1 MLLES
6 EETAAFLSK
15 DTARKSMQEA
25 RSKTIPPCPQDMGEV
40 IKGLEEGKYPSY
52 NDMVLGHVS
61 WNKKMGSSTF
71 THYGLILGNRT
82 LFQDVTSDAT
92 FFFCDATFRITPRQ
106 ARVLSIRGS
115 QVTLL

>member
-52 NDMVLGHVS
+52 NDMV
-61 WNKKMGSSTF
+61 
-71 THYGLILGNRT
+71 
-82 LFQDVTSDAT
+82 A
-92 FFFCDATFRITPRQ
+92 
-106 ARVLSIRGS
+106 
-115 QVTLL
+115 